1 LNLPHLLCHHQSEE
15 RLNDKKS
22 LRFNHLASKWFPSDL
37 HYNIRPKQELESTKV
52 DESSNSLRAQ
62 NSQ

>member
-1 LNLPHLLCHHQSEE
+1 MKMPPMVGYGYFLESP
-15 RLNDKKS
+15 
-22 LRFNHLASKWFPSDL
+22 NHLASEWFPSDL
-37 HYNIRPKQELESTKV
+37 HYNIRPKQELEWTKV